1 MSYRLRPEA
10 QADIEAIALYIYE
23 DNPAAARRWLAD
35 MEKRCERLGR
45 MPGLGVARP
54 DVRPNLRMLAAG
66 SYIVLYQ
73 KIPDGVE
80 IVRVVHGA
88 RRWQDLV

>member
-45 MPGLGVARP
+45 MPDLGVARP